1 MIDSLRSYLKSIPR
15 SQKIILITLND
26 LISLNFPMILSFLAS
41 IFLSKELLDAFSIFK
56 LNLTFSF
63 AEVFLLNLGAITLI
77 YYLHGYK
84 TFFRTVGVSGI
95 IGRSRLI
102 VIILFIFS
110 ISLIYQL
117 KFHNTLE
124 TLRLSFT
131 SFVTIYFAFVISR
144 SSIYGFLSKSF
155 NDSLPI
161 IIYGAG
167 QAGRETAAYL
177 ALNDKYNILGF
188 IDDDRKLKNFEILNF
203 KVLGGLNKIS
213 KLKKNHPNL
222 QVVMAMI
229 NIDPR
234 ERRKI
239 ISLLETFEVHVKTIP
254 QNYGALET
262 RLSIQDIEVEDLLDR
277 DENIPD
283 KKLLEKNIYKKN
295 ILVTGAGGSI
305 GSEISMQVANLNPD
319 KLIFLD
325 SSEFNLYKLKMHF
338 ETYKNFNDMVFV
350 LANIQDEKR
359 LNGILKKYKVNT
371 IYHAAAYKHVPLL
384 ESDENISSAIKN
396 NFISTFSLCE
406 LAKVNSVNNFVLI
419 SSDKAVNPT
428 NLMGASKRLSEIS
441 LQAFQGSENNST
453 IFSIVR
459 FGNVLN
465 SSGSVMPLFKEQ
477 IEKGGPVTV
486 THREVNRFFMT
497 ISEAANLVIQAGAIS
512 EGGEVFLLD
521 MGDPIKILEFAKKM
535 IRLSGNSVAKE
546 GSENGI
552 EIVFSGLRPGE
563 KLFEELLIDN
573 NPEDTVHPKIKKGKE
588 RKYGFLEI
596 EKLVSDLIDLLD
608 NEKVED
614 VKNEISLFV
623 DGYKPNL

>member
-1 MIDSLRSYLKSIPR
+1 
-15 SQKIILITLND
+15 
-26 LISLNFPMILSFLAS
+26 
-41 IFLSKELLDAFSIFK
+41 
-56 LNLTFSF
+56 
-63 AEVFLLNLGAITLI
+63 
-77 YYLHGYK
+77 
-84 TFFRTVGVSGI
+84 
-95 IGRSRLI
+95 
-102 VIILFIFS
+102 
-110 ISLIYQL
+110 
-117 KFHNTLE
+117 
-124 TLRLSFT
+124 
-131 SFVTIYFAFVISR
+131 
-144 SSIYGFLSKSF
+144 
-155 NDSLPI
+155 
-161 IIYGAG
+161 
-167 QAGRETAAYL
+167 
-177 ALNDKYNILGF
+177 
-188 IDDDRKLKNFEILNF
+188 
-203 KVLGGLNKIS
+203 
-213 KLKKNHPNL
+213 
-222 QVVMAMI
+222 
-229 NIDPR
+229 
-234 ERRKI
+234 
-239 ISLLETFEVHVKTIP
+239 
-254 QNYGALET
+254 
-262 RLSIQDIEVEDLLDR
+262 
-277 DENIPD
+277 
-283 KKLLEKNIYKKN
+283 
-295 ILVTGAGGSI
+295 
-305 GSEISMQVANLNPD
+305 
-319 KLIFLD
+319 
-325 SSEFNLYKLKMHF
+325 
-338 ETYKNFNDMVFV
+338 
-350 LANIQDEKR
+350 
-359 LNGILKKYKVNT
+359 
-371 IYHAAAYKHVPLL
+371 
-384 ESDENISSAIKN
+384 
-396 NFISTFSLCE
+396 
-406 LAKVNSVNNFVLI
+406 VLI

>member
-1 MIDSLRSYLKSIPR
+1 MIDSLRSYLISIPR

-26 LISLNFPMILSFLAS
+26 LMSLNFPMILSFLSS
-41 IFLSKELLDAFSIFK
+41 IFLSSETLDFFSILK

-63 AEVFLLNLGAITLI
+63 AEIFLLNLGSITLI

-84 TFFRTVGVSGI
+84 TFFRTVGVTAI
-95 IGRSRLI
+95 LGRNRLI
-102 VIILFIFS
+102 VVTLFVFS
-110 ISLIYQL
+110 LALIYQF
-117 KFHNTLE
+117 KFNSAID

-144 SSIYGFLSKSF
+144 SSIYRFLSTSF
-155 NDSLPI
+155 NSSLPI

-177 ALNDKYNILGF
+177 TQNNKYNILGF
-188 IDDDRKLKNFEILNF
+188 IDDDRKLKNFEILNY

-262 RLSIQDIEVEDLLDR
+262 RLSIQDVEIEDVLDR
-277 DENIPD
+277 DKNSPD

-305 GSEISMQVANLNPD
+305 GSEISMQVANLNPN
-319 KLIFLD
+319 KLILLD
-325 SSEFNLYKLKMHF
+325 SSEYNLYKLKMHF
-338 ETYKNFNDMVFV
+338 ETYKNLDDMVFA
-350 LANIQDEKR
+350 LANVQDEER
-359 LNGILKKYKVNT
+359 LDNIIKKYKVNT

-384 ESDENISSAIKN
+384 ESEENISAAINN
-396 NFISTFSLCE
+396 NFFSTFNLCK
-406 LAKVNSVNNFVLI
+406 LAKINSVNNFVLI

-428 NLMGASKRLSEIS
+428 NLMGATKRLSEIS
-441 LQAFQGSENNST
+441 LQAFQDSENNST
-453 IFSIVR
+453 LYSIVR

-486 THREVNRFFMT
+486 THRDINRFFMT
-497 ISEAANLVIQAGAIS
+497 INEAANLVIQAGAIS

-521 MGDPIKILEFAKKM
+521 MGDPIKILDFAKKM

-546 GSENGI
+546 GSDNGI

-573 NPEDTVHPKIKKGKE
+573 NPEDTIHPKIKKGKE
-588 RKYGFLEI
+588 KKYNFFKI
-596 EKLVSDLIDLLD
+596 ENLVTDLIDLLD
-608 NEKVED
+608 EEKVED
-614 VKNEISLFV
+614 IKNKISIFV

>member
-1 MIDSLRSYLKSIPR
+1 
-15 SQKIILITLND
+15 
-26 LISLNFPMILSFLAS
+26 MILSFLAS
-41 IFLSKELLDAFSIFK
+41 IFLSIELLDTFSIFK

-84 TFFRTVGVSGI
+84 TFFRTVGVTAI

-102 VIILFIFS
+102 VIILFIFFL
-110 ISLIYQL
+110 SLIYQL
-117 KFHNTLE
+117 KFNNTLD
-124 TLRLSFT
+124 TLRLFFT
-131 SFVTIYFAFVISR
+131 SFVTIYFAYVISR
-144 SSIYGFLSKSF
+144 SSIYGFLSKSL
-155 NDSLPI
+155 NYSLPI

-177 ALNDKYNILGF
+177 AQNDKYNILGF
-188 IDDDRKLKNFEILNF
+188 IDDDRKLKNFEILNY

-213 KLKKNHPNL
+213 KLKKNHTNL

-262 RLSIQDIEVEDLLDR
+262 RLSIQDIEVEDVLDR
-277 DENIPD
+277 DKNIPD

-319 KLIFLD
+319 KLILLD

-350 LANIQDEKR
+350 LANIQDEER
-359 LNGILKKYKVNT
+359 LNGIFKKHKVNT

-384 ESDENISSAIKN
+384 ESDENISAAINN
-396 NFISTFSLCE
+396 NFISTFSLCK
-406 LAKVNSVNNFVLI
+406 LAKVYSVNNFVLI

-441 LQAFQGSENNST
+441 LQAFQDSENNFT
-453 IFSIVR
+453 TYSIVR

-521 MGDPIKILEFAKKM
+521 MGDPIKILDFAKKM

-546 GSENGI
+546 GSDNGI

-588 RKYGFLEI
+588 KKYGFLEI
-596 EKLVSDLIDLLD
+596 EKLVIDLLDLLD
-608 NEKVED
+608 NEKVGD
-614 VKNEISLFV
+614 IKDKISLFV
-623 DGYKPNL
+623 DGYNSNL

>member
-1 MIDSLRSYLKSIPR
+1 MIDSLRNYLKSIPR

-26 LISLNFPMILSFLAS
+26 LMSLNFPMILSFLAS
-41 IFLSKELLDAFSIFK
+41 IFLSIELLDTFSIFK

-84 TFFRTVGVSGI
+84 TFFRTVGVTAI

-102 VIILFIFS
+102 VIILFIFFL
-110 ISLIYQL
+110 SLIYQL
-117 KFHNTLE
+117 KFNNTLD
-124 TLRLSFT
+124 TLRLFFT
-131 SFVTIYFAFVISR
+131 SFVTIYFAYVISR
-144 SSIYGFLSKSF
+144 SSIYGFLSKSL
-155 NDSLPI
+155 NYSLPI

-177 ALNDKYNILGF
+177 AQNDKYNILGF
-188 IDDDRKLKNFEILNF
+188 IDDDRKLKNFEILNY

-213 KLKKNHPNL
+213 KLKKNHTNL

-262 RLSIQDIEVEDLLDR
+262 RLSIQDIEVEDVLDR
-277 DENIPD
+277 DKNIPD

-319 KLIFLD
+319 KLILLD

-350 LANIQDEKR
+350 LANIQDEER
-359 LNGILKKYKVNT
+359 LNGIFKKHKVNT

-384 ESDENISSAIKN
+384 ESDENISAAINN
-396 NFISTFSLCE
+396 NFISTFSLCK
-406 LAKVNSVNNFVLI
+406 LAKVYSVNNFVLI

-441 LQAFQGSENNST
+441 LQAFQDSENNFT
-453 IFSIVR
+453 TYSIVR

-521 MGDPIKILEFAKKM
+521 MGDPIKILDFAKKM

-546 GSENGI
+546 GSDNGI

-588 RKYGFLEI
+588 KKYGFLEI
-596 EKLVSDLIDLLD
+596 EKLVIDLLDLLD
-608 NEKVED
+608 NEKVGD
-614 VKNEISLFV
+614 IKDKISLFV
-623 DGYKPNL
+623 DGYNSNL

>member
-15 SQKIILITLND
+15 TQKIILITLND
-26 LISLNFPMILSFLAS
+26 LMSLNFPMILSLLGS
-41 IFLSKELLDAFSIFK
+41 IFLSSEIIGSFSIFK
-56 LNLTFSF
+56 LYLPFSF
-63 AEVFLLNLGAITLI
+63 AEIFLLNLGAITLI

-84 TFFRTVGVSGI
+84 TFFRTVGVASI

-102 VIILFIFS
+102 AIFLFIFS
-110 ISLIYQL
+110 LSLIYQF
-117 KFHNTLE
+117 KFNNALE
-124 TLRLSFT
+124 TLRLFFT

-144 SSIYGFLSKSF
+144 SSIYGFLNKSF
-155 NDSLPI
+155 NSSLPI

-177 ALNDKYNILGF
+177 TQNDKYNILGF
-188 IDDDRKLKNFEILNF
+188 IDDDRKLKNFEILNY

-222 QVVMAMI
+222 QVLMAMI
-229 NIDPR
+229 NIDPQ

-262 RLSIQDIEVEDLLDR
+262 RLSIQDIEVEDVLDR
-277 DENIPD
+277 EKIIPD
-283 KKLLEKNIYKKN
+283 KKLLEKNILKKN

-319 KLIFLD
+319 RLILLD
-325 SSEFNLYKLKMHF
+325 SSEFNLYKLKTHF
-338 ETYKNFNDMVFV
+338 ETYKNFNDMVFL
-350 LANIQDEKR
+350 LANIQDEEKI
-359 LNGILKKYKVNT
+359 NGILEKYKVNT

-384 ESDENISSAIKN
+384 ESDENISAAIKN
-396 NFISTFSLCE
+396 NFISTFNLCK

-441 LQAFQGSENNST
+441 LQAFQDSDNNST

-521 MGDPIKILEFAKKM
+521 MGNPIKIIDFAKKM

-546 GSENGI
+546 GSNNGI
-552 EIVFSGLRPGE
+552 EIVFSGLRAGE
-563 KLFEELLIDN
+563 KLYEELLIDN
-573 NPEDTVHPKIKKGKE
+573 NPEDTAHPKIKKGKE
-588 RKYGFLEI
+588 KKYDFLEV
-596 EKLVSDLIDLLD
+596 EKLVIDLLE
-608 NEKVED
+608 NEKAED
-614 VKNEISLFV
+614 IKNKISLFV
-623 DGYKPNL
+623 DGYNPNL